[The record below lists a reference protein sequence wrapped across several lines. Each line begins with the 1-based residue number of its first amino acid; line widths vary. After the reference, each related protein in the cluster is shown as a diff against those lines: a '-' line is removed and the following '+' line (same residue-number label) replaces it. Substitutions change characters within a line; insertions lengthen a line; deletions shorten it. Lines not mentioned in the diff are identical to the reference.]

1 MPCYTVNPSKLPHM
15 CIARFP
21 LSTNIAME
29 HPPCWWYLPVK
40 KRLSWAMFVSGKV
53 IQWPLFKI
61 IKETS
66 SQRSTI
72 HLAHCPS
79 LDITLHFTLE
89 VVHELMQQQQTS
101 SRQVRH
107 ILPFPT
113 AKPWNIHPFHTYV
126 TLRFKISMAQIEMF
140 KRNCKQES
148 SNGQNTTPRW
158 TWQFLIP
165 LFGQNMSEYFSVLFR
180 IHGSRYCPSTK
191 SSLGVFVASVV
202 SSWYSSKWINWR
214 IPKRPWDSG
223 FDRKTSSRHEETLH
237 WNQYRS
243 YTTTTRLNKRKGTIQ
258 APLHFRWCL
267 VFQ

>member
-113 AKPWNIHPFHTYV
+113 AKTWNIHPFHTYV

-148 SNGQNTTPRW
+148 SNGQNTTPQMNLAVFNPIIW
-158 TWQFLIP
+158 
-165 LFGQNMSEYFSVLFR
+165 SEYVRIFLGFISYSRVKILSINKIIIRCFR
-180 IHGSRYCPSTK
+180 CFCCILTIFIKVNQLKDPQKALR
-191 SSLGVFVASVV
+191 F
-202 SSWYSSKWINWR
+202 WIWSKNI
-214 IPKRPWDSG
+214 
-223 FDRKTSSRHEETLH
+223 F
-237 WNQYRS
+237 
-243 YTTTTRLNKRKGTIQ
+243 TTRRNS
-258 APLHFRWCL
+258 PLKPIS
-267 VFQ
+267 